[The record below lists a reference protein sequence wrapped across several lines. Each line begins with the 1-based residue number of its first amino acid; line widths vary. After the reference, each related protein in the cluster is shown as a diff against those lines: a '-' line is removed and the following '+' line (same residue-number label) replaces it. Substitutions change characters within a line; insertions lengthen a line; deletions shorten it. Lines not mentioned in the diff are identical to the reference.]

1 MSSQATP
8 RTPPDGYRDRPF
20 MPIAL
25 GSFDVTIEHR
35 PDGTIDVRPV
45 QPLAPYPTRLT
56 DRLHYWAGLAPDR
69 VFIAERSAQGCWRT
83 VTYAQTLDVVRCLGQ
98 SLVDYDLSAERPVLI
113 LSGNSINHAL
123 LGLAALYVGVPYAP
137 VSPPYALVSSD
148 FAKLRHVV
156 ELLTPGL
163 VYADRWEAF
172 AKAINDVVPTH
183 VPVAVD
189 DAELVPGARAISFAG
204 LADRD
209 PTSAVDLAFDQVGPD
224 TIAKFLLT
232 SGSTGLPKAVINT
245 QRMLSSNQVMLREVL
260 ALMKEEPPIL
270 IDWLPWNHT
279 FGGNHNVGLVL
290 FNGGSL
296 YIDDG
301 KPTPGG
307 LDATIRNLRE
317 IAPTIY
323 FNVPKGWEMLIP
335 RLRADRTLREH
346 FFSRLKLCFF
356 AGAGLATHV
365 WEALDDLAMETVGAR
380 IPMLTGLGA
389 TETAP
394 FALSVTPETSRSGH
408 VGLPVPGNDLKLVP
422 NAGKL
427 EARVKGPNVTPGYW
441 RRPELTAAAFDEE
454 GYYKFGDALRFVDE
468 NDVSQGFAFDG
479 RIAEDFKLASGT
491 WVSVGPLRAQLIEAC
506 SPYVRDFVIA
516 GLNRDEIG
524 VLAIPDVEAC
534 RSLCTD
540 LPADAPVDRL
550 VADQRLRQVI
560 REGLRAAAKRST
572 GSSNRVTRGL
582 VIDTPLSIDK
592 GEITDKGS
600 INQRAVLQHRA
611 DLVDELYMEPCSRR
625 VILVDTRQ

>member
-1 MSSQATP
+1 
-8 RTPPDGYRDRPF
+8 
-20 MPIAL
+20 
-25 GSFDVTIEHR
+25 
-35 PDGTIDVRPV
+35 
-45 QPLAPYPTRLT
+45 
-56 DRLHYWAGLAPDR
+56 
-69 VFIAERSAQGCWRT
+69 
-83 VTYAQTLDVVRCLGQ
+83 
-98 SLVDYDLSAERPVLI
+98 
-113 LSGNSINHAL
+113 
-123 LGLAALYVGVPYAP
+123 
-137 VSPPYALVSSD
+137 
-148 FAKLRHVV
+148 
-156 ELLTPGL
+156 
-163 VYADRWEAF
+163 
-172 AKAINDVVPTH
+172 
-183 VPVAVD
+183 
-189 DAELVPGARAISFAG
+189 
-204 LADRD
+204 
-209 PTSAVDLAFDQVGPD
+209 
-224 TIAKFLLT
+224 
-232 SGSTGLPKAVINT
+232 
-245 QRMLSSNQVMLREVL
+245 MLREVL

-534 RSLCTD
+534 RVLCTD

-560 REGLRAAAKRST
+560 REGLGAAAKRST